1 MATLP
6 ESFMLGLQ
14 RIEPHLRY
22 AARSLWQHRLRA
34 LLSVLGIV
42 CGVSSFVAMIC
53 VGEGAKRET
62 LAQIEQLG
70 TSNVLVRAAT
80 MSGEQTVEARQR
92 GSRGLELADGERL
105 RATISRVAAV
115 AAVLEMKVTTI
126 ALSRQMAPQV
136 LAVTPNF
143 AGVQGLD
150 VAAGRFIAEADSSER
165 NLVCV
170 LGHGLALSLGAA
182 GRPGG
187 QLRLQNSLCKVV
199 GVLQRFERRTG
210 KNSAIAVRD
219 FDHTVL
225 VPLGAVGA
233 LAGGRSGAVSELVLR
248 IASPDDVLPTVPLI
262 RRVLEVNHRGADD
275 YRILVPQELLRQA
288 QRTQATFDAV
298 LGSVAAISLLV
309 GGIGIMN
316 VMLASVMERRREIG
330 IRRAVGATQRHI
342 TLQFMTETVLLTSI
356 GGLLG
361 IAVGVLGTVLL
372 GVVTGWATAIS
383 AWALLL
389 PLLMSALTGLFFGLY
404 PALQAAK
411 LDPITAL
418 RYE

>member
-1 MATLP
+1 MVASPKNLAP
-6 ESFMLGLQ
+6 LLLK
-14 RIEPHLRY
+14 IEANLHY
-22 AARSLWQHRLRA
+22 ASRSLLQHRLRA
-34 LLSVLGIV
+34 LLSVLGVV

-62 LAQIEQLG
+62 LEQIEQLG
-70 TSNVLVRAAT
+70 TSNVLVRAAS
-80 MSGEQTVEARQR
+80 MSNEQANEARQR
-92 GSRGLELADGERL
+92 GSRGLELDDGERL
-105 RATISRVAAV
+105 RASIANLTDV
-115 AAVLEMKVTTI
+115 AAVLELKVTTV
-126 ALSRQMAPQV
+126 ALSRQTAPQV

-143 AGVQGLD
+143 GRVQGID
-150 VAAGRFIAEADSSER
+150 AAMGRLIAEADSTER

-170 LGHGLALSLGAA
+170 LGSGIAHNLGDA

-187 QLRLQNSLCKVV
+187 LLRLQNALCKVV
-199 GVLQRFERRTG
+199 GVLDRFERKTG
-210 KNSAIAVRD
+210 KNSVIAARD
-219 FDHTVL
+219 FDNTVL

-233 LAGGRSGAVSELVLR
+233 LAGGRPDAVSELVLR
-248 IASPDDVLPTVPLI
+248 FSTADDVLPALPLI

-275 YRILVPQELLRQA
+275 YSIIVPQELLRQA

-342 TLQFMTETVLLTSI
+342 TLQFMTESVLLTSI

-361 IAVGVLGTVLL
+361 VIVGVLGTILL
-372 GVVTGWATAIS
+372 SAVTGWVTAIS
-383 AWALLL
+383 AWALVL
-389 PLLMSALTGLFFGLY
+389 PLIMSALTGLFFGLY

-411 LDPITAL
+411 LDPIVAL

>member
-1 MATLP
+1 MAGLP
-6 ESFMLGLQ
+6 DNLTRPLRKVEA
-14 RIEPHLRY
+14 HLRY
-22 AARSLWQHRLRA
+22 ASRSLWQHRLRA

-70 TSNVLVRAAT
+70 TSNVLVRAST
-80 MSGEQTVEARQR
+80 MSSEQMVEARQR
-92 GSRGLELADGERL
+92 GSRGLELADGVRL
-105 RATISRVAAV
+105 RTSISRVAEV
-115 AAVLEMKVTTI
+115 AAVLDMKVTTI
-126 ALSRQMAPQV
+126 ALSRQTAPQV

-150 VAAGRFIAEADSSER
+150 VTAGRFIVEADSSER

-170 LGHGLALSLGAA
+170 LGHGLSLSLGSA
-182 GRPGG
+182 GRPGSL
-187 QLRLQNSLCKVV
+187 LRLQNSLCRVV
-199 GVLQRFERRTG
+199 GVLQRFERKSG

-219 FDHTVL
+219 FDNTVL
-225 VPLGAVGA
+225 VPLGAVGS
-233 LAGGRSGAVSELVLR
+233 LAGGRSGAVSELVVRLHT
-248 IASPDDVLPTVPLI
+248 PDDVLQTLPLI

-342 TLQFMTETVLLTSI
+342 TLQFMTETVVLTSI

-361 IAVGVLGTVLL
+361 IAVGVLGTLML

-383 AWALLL
+383 AWALLM

-411 LDPITAL
+411 LDPIAAL

>member
-1 MATLP
+1 MAALP
-6 ESFMLGLQ
+6 NSLSPLLLKLEA
-14 RIEPHLRY
+14 HLRY
-22 AARSLWQHRLRA
+22 ASRSLWQHRLRA

-62 LAQIEQLG
+62 LTQIEQLG
-70 TSNVLVRAAT
+70 TSNVLVRAAA
-80 MSGEQTVEARQR
+80 MSNEQAGEARQR

-105 RATISRVAAV
+105 RASVASVAEV
-115 AAVLEMKVTTI
+115 AAVLEMKVTTL
-126 ALSRQMAPQV
+126 ALSRQAAPQI

-143 AGVQGLD
+143 GSVQGLD
-150 VAAGRFIAEADSSER
+150 IAVGRFIAEADSTER

-170 LGHGLALSLGAA
+170 LGHGLALSLGTA

-187 QLRLQNSLCKVV
+187 LLRLHNSLCKVV
-199 GVLQRFERRTG
+199 GVLHERKSG
-210 KNSAIAVRD
+210 KSSAIAARD
-219 FDHTVL
+219 FDNTVL
-225 VPLGAVGA
+225 VPLGAIGV
-233 LAGGRSGAVSELVLR
+233 LAGGRPDAVSELVLR
-248 IASPDDVLPTVPLI
+248 LAAAKDVLPALPLI

-275 YRILVPQELLRQA
+275 YSIIVPQELLRQA

-342 TLQFMTETVLLTSI
+342 TTQFMTETVLLTSV
-356 GGLLG
+356 GGVLG
-361 IAVGVLGTVLL
+361 IAVGVLGTLML
-372 GVVTGWATAIS
+372 GTVTGWVTAIS

-404 PALQAAK
+404 PALQAAR
-411 LDPITAL
+411 LDPIAAL

>member
-1 MATLP
+1 MANWS
-6 ESFMLGLQ
+6 ERIALG
-14 RIEPHLRY
+14 RRKTEAHLRY

-70 TSNVLVRAAT
+70 TSNVLVRAAA
-80 MSGEQTVEARQR
+80 MSNDQIVEARQR
-92 GSRGLELADGERL
+92 GSRGLTFSDGDRL
-105 RATISRVAAV
+105 RNSITRVASV

-126 ALSRQMAPQV
+126 ALSRQTAPQV

-143 AGVQGLD
+143 GGVQGLD
-150 VAAGRFIAEADSSER
+150 VATGRFISDADSTDR

-170 LGHGLALSLGAA
+170 LGHSLALSLGPA

-199 GVLQRFERRTG
+199 GVLRQFERNSG

-219 FDHTVL
+219 FDNAVL
-225 VPLGAVGA
+225 VPLGTVGA
-233 LAGGRSGAVSELVLR
+233 LAGGRSDAVSELVVRLG
-248 IASPDDVLPTVPLI
+248 SSDDVIPTLPLI

-288 QRTQATFDAV
+288 QRTQSTFDAV
-298 LGSVAAISLLV
+298 LGSVAGISLLV

-330 IRRAVGATQRHI
+330 IRRSVGATQRHI
-342 TLQFMTETVLLTSI
+342 TVQFMTEAVLLTSI
-356 GGLLG
+356 GGLIG
-361 IAVGVLGTVLL
+361 VVVGLLGTALL
-372 GVVTGWATAIS
+372 AGVTGWPTAVS
-383 AWALLL
+383 VWAVLL
-389 PLLMSALTGLFFGLY
+389 PLFMSALTGLFFGLY

-411 LDPITAL
+411 LDPIAAL